1 QARSHLRPR
10 RRVARSRV
18 PLALIVVLLG
28 FAPALA
34 QSAPTISLDAY
45 DYVVGDT
52 LTLHGENLA
61 PHAMDRIELTSPGAG
76 AAAGPPP
83 GLDADDYG
91 GGATLTL
98 QGENLAPTAMYRIE
112 LTSPGAEAAAG
123 PPLVSVVTADDAGAL
138 QFRAELDEPGRWAL
152 TLAGDRLDVSMNVN
166 VRTADGERAV
176 PAPESPTPDATQ
188 PDTTQ
193 PEPTAP

>member
-1 QARSHLRPR
+1 M
-10 RRVARSRV
+10 ARSRV

-52 LTLHGENLA
+52 LTL
-61 PHAMDRIELTSPGAG
+61 
-76 AAAGPPP
+76 
-83 GLDADDYG
+83 
-91 GGATLTL
+91 
-98 QGENLAPTAMYRIE
+98 QGENLAPNAMYRIE

-166 VRTADGERAV
+166 VR
-176 PAPESPTPDATQ
+176 
-188 PDTTQ
+188 
-193 PEPTAP
+193 